1 MKIFGILLTIVF
13 IAGCTNIRI
22 TRENEV
28 HTLEKPVLIDS
39 AHYSLLKDSFDF
51 DYIMP
56 ANQLLGSL
64 HPKFPLAYGI
74 TNSYDIN
81 SLYMEGCLNPTG
93 YSLIVEDSSGFKII
107 NDQNDLK
114 AIFAPIETKEEALSY
129 ICAFTGQ
136 EPKYAF
142 EIESGFRKFVRT
154 INTTYSIEKEDG
166 FEVNLFDY
174 RECGCGPHTYFMVI
188 YRIKRSGE
196 IYVKETVQL
205 YEDPLQDGL
214 CVD

>member
-1 MKIFGILLTIVF
+1 MKIFRILLTFVF
-13 IAGCTNIRI
+13 ITGCSNIRI
-22 TRENEV
+22 SRENEV
-28 HTLEKPVLIDS
+28 HITEKTVLIDS

-51 DYIMP
+51 DYIIP

-64 HPKFPLAYGI
+64 KPKYPLAYGM
-74 TNSYDIN
+74 SYGYNVN

-93 YSLIVEDSSGFKII
+93 YSLIVKDSLGFQII

-114 AIFAPIETKEEALSY
+114 ALFAPIETKEEALSY
-129 ICAFTGQ
+129 ICAFSGQ

-142 EIESGFRKFVRT
+142 EIESRFRKLVKS
-154 INTTYSIEKEDG
+154 INTTYSIENEDG

-188 YRIKRSGE
+188 YMIKRTGE